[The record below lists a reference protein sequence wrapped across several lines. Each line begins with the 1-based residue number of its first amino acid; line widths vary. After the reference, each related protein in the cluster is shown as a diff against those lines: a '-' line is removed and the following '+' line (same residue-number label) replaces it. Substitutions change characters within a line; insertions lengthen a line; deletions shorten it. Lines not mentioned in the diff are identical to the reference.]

1 MNDKKEVAVVYNV
14 DGNEIKLT
22 PSIVQEYIVGT
33 NAQITMP
40 EFKFFSELCK
50 VRGLNPYLKEA
61 FCIKFGDQPAQIVVS
76 KDVFLKRAVLHPD
89 YDGMESGIIVISEN
103 GEIIERNGCFMLPSE
118 KLVGGWAKVYRKSWT
133 HPTYCSVSYDEVAQ
147 RKKDGTLNSN
157 WQGKPTTMVN
167 KVAKSRALRETFVEQ
182 LGGMYEAEEMG
193 VELPHTKPA
202 YTTAIQQD
210 EPIEAP
216 QTAETSEA
224 ITFADI

>member
-1 MNDKKEVAVVYNV
+1 MSDKKETAVVYNV

-33 NAQITMP
+33 DAQITMP

-61 FCIKFGDQPAQIVVS
+61 FCIKFGNQPAQIVVS

-89 YDGMESGIIVISEN
+89 YDGMEDGIIVLGEN
-103 GEIIERNGCFMLPSE
+103 GEIIERKGCFMLPSE
-118 KLVGGWAKVYRKSWT
+118 KLVGGWAKVYRKSWA
-133 HPTYCSVSYDEVAQ
+133 HPIYCSVSYDEVAQ

-157 WQGKPTTMVN
+157 WQSKPTTMVN

-182 LGGMYEAEEMG
+182 LAGMYEAEEMG
-193 VELPHTKPA
+193 VELPHTQPA
-202 YTTAIQQD
+202 YNAVVQQD
-210 EPIEAP
+210 EPTETA